1 MAEKR
6 RFMDVADEVA
16 EEWVHV
22 LSDYLHEEWGMSKGD
37 EGRIREEW
45 RTVWQETIDDPK
57 GRMQLLEMMQ
67 QAGITPEEQAAFSTA
82 MVGGYN
88 ATV

>member
-45 RTVWQETIDDPK
+45 RTVGRETIDDPM

-67 QAGITPEEQAAFSTA
+67 QAGITPEEQAAFSTS
-82 MVGGYN
+82 MLGGSN
-88 ATV
+88 A